1 MPRVSFVRTVSSIE
15 RWVTNALAAAL
26 RTSMAV
32 LTRITGRGKHRAW
45 RKRAEEELKRRQQKL
60 RS

>member
-1 MPRVSFVRTVSSIE
+1 MRHVSFVRTVSSVE
-15 RWVTNALAAAL
+15 RWLTNFLGSVL

-32 LTRITGRGKHRAW
+32 LTRLTGRGKHRPW
-45 RKRAEEELKRRQQKL
+45 RKRAEAELKRRREKL